1 MKKRYHGHIL
11 LFFYSISSL
20 FFWVPQTVKAQS
32 PCYLQGADGQQI
44 DLGSL
49 CGEGSSVTSPAP
61 TESHYSIPIKRRMNG
76 IPTVEVLINGEHQI
90 EMLFDTGASVVVLDQ
105 NMANKLG
112 ISTGAPVGFAQTA
125 GGGRFRSQR
134 LDLSH

>member
-1 MKKRYHGHIL
+1 
-11 LFFYSISSL
+11 
-20 FFWVPQTVKAQS
+20 
-32 PCYLQGADGQQI
+32 
-44 DLGSL
+44 
-49 CGEGSSVTSPAP
+49 
-61 TESHYSIPIKRRMNG
+61 MNG

-125 GGGRFRSQR
+125 GGRFRSQR
-134 LDLSH
+134 LDSSH